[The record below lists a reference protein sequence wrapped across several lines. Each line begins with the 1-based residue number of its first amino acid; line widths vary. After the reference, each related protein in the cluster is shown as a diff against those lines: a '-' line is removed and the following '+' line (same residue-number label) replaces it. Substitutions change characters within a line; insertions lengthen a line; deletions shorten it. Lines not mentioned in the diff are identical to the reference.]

1 MMGKLIYFGLF
12 DVVTDLSNYI
22 AYKDWVESN
31 EWNELFFYYIRN
43 NRRRL
48 SLKKISGLV
57 ETVWGSPVRKGD
69 WLVMLSTK
77 AKSLPLGDIWQW
89 LNAKIALVLASG
101 GTQVF
106 SLDKSKMLQNDS
118 FVH

>member
-1 MMGKLIYFGLF
+1 MMGKLIYFVLF
-12 DVVTDLSNYI
+12 GVLTDLNYYI
-22 AYKDWVESN
+22 AGKDWVKSN
-31 EWNELFFYYIRN
+31 EWNELFF
-43 NRRRL
+43 L
-48 SLKKISGLV
+48 LHSQPSEKAVPEKISGLV

-77 AKSLPLGDIWQW
+77 AKSPPLGDIWQW
-89 LNAKIALVLASG
+89 LNANIALVLASG

-106 SLDKSKMLQNDS
+106 SLDISKMLQNDS